1 MITLTAA
8 CGIALVELG
17 LALTPGPNM
26 LYLVSRSISQGW
38 RAGMVSLAGTAVGFV
53 VYMMM
58 ANLGLAAVFFAVP
71 WLFVALKVA
80 GAVYILVLAYKTL
93 RPGGR
98 SLFQPTALQRD
109 SHSKLFRTGLV
120 TNLLNPKVAI
130 LYLAL
135 IPQFIDPAAGNI
147 VSQGFQLGA
156 IQIVVGVA
164 VNGAIILAAGS
175 IATFLHSKPGWIR
188 WQKWVTGTLLGA
200 VGVKLALDA
209 PAPAASA

>member
-1 MITLTAA
+1 MITLAAA

-26 LYLVSRSISQGW
+26 VYLVSRSISQGW
-38 RAGMVSLAGTAVGFV
+38 RAGMMSLAGTATGFV

-58 ANLGLAAVFFAVP
+58 ANLGLAAVFFVVP
-71 WLFVALKVA
+71 WLFVALKIA
-80 GAVYILVLAYKTL
+80 GAFYLLWLAYKTL
-93 RPGGR
+93 RPGGKSMFETT
-98 SLFQPTALQRD
+98 SLPRD
-109 SHSKLFRTGLV
+109 SLGKLFRMGLI

-135 IPQFIDPAAGNI
+135 IPQFIDPAAGS
-147 VSQGFQLGA
+147 VVAQGFQLGA
-156 IQIVVGVA
+156 IQIAVGVA
-164 VNGAIILAAGS
+164 VNGAFILAA
-175 IATFLHSKPGWIR
+175 ATFAAFLLRRPTWVR

-209 PAPAASA
+209 PAPAS